1 MRLFAIYDMCNVAGF
16 LCQPQRIQLGTH
28 HAGHHAIRPA
38 PGHPNCRAGPTRYT
52 RSFRHC
58 GSPAEK
64 HLTMA
69 IKSVIYKV
77 QLQVAD
83 MDRHYYADHA
93 LNIACHPS
101 ETLQRMM
108 TRVLVFALN
117 AHERLEFGKGI
128 SDTDEP
134 DLWQKDLTGA
144 IERWIDVGQPDERRI
159 LKACGRAAG
168 VQVYAYGSSA
178 DIWWKQIASKLTRTK
193 NLTVWQIDADV
204 SEQLERLCERTMQLQ
219 VTLQDGEVW
228 VRNASDAVEIRI
240 RRLMPAD

>member
-1 MRLFAIYDMCNVAGF
+1 
-16 LCQPQRIQLGTH
+16 
-28 HAGHHAIRPA
+28 
-38 PGHPNCRAGPTRYT
+38 
-52 RSFRHC
+52 
-58 GSPAEK
+58 
-64 HLTMA
+64 MA

-134 DLWQKDLTGA
+134 DIWQKDLTGA
-144 IERWIDVGQPDERRI
+144 VEQWIEVGQPEERRI
-159 LKACGRAAG
+159 LKACGRAG
-168 VQVYAYGSSA
+168 EVQVYAYGSSA
-178 DIWWKQIASKLTRTK
+178 DIWWKQVANKLARTK
-193 NLTVWQIDADV
+193 NLSVWRIDA
-204 SEQLERLCERTMQLQ
+204 EAAERLEALCERTMQLQ
-219 VTLQDGEVW
+219 VTIQYGEIW
-228 VRNASDAVEIRI
+228 MRNATDAVDVALE
-240 RRLMPAD
+240 RLMPGS

>member
-1 MRLFAIYDMCNVAGF
+1 
-16 LCQPQRIQLGTH
+16 
-28 HAGHHAIRPA
+28 
-38 PGHPNCRAGPTRYT
+38 
-52 RSFRHC
+52 
-58 GSPAEK
+58 
-64 HLTMA
+64 MA

-134 DLWQKDLTGA
+134 DLWRKDLTGA
-144 IERWIDVGQPDERRI
+144 IEQWIEVGQPEERRI
-159 LKACGRAAG
+159 LKACGRAG
-168 VQVYAYGSSA
+168 EVKVYVYGSSA
-178 DIWWKQIASKLTRTK
+178 DVWWKQIASKLTRAS
-193 NLTVWQIDADV
+193 NLSVYQIEATVA
-204 SEQLERLCERTMQLQ
+204 EQLEQLCERTMQLQ
-219 VTLQDGEVW
+219 VTIQDGEVW
-228 VRNASDAVEIRI
+228 MRNASDAVEATITP
-240 RRLMPAD
+240 LMSAR

>member
-1 MRLFAIYDMCNVAGF
+1 
-16 LCQPQRIQLGTH
+16 
-28 HAGHHAIRPA
+28 
-38 PGHPNCRAGPTRYT
+38 
-52 RSFRHC
+52 
-58 GSPAEK
+58 
-64 HLTMA
+64 MA

-134 DLWQKDLTGA
+134 DIWQKDLTGA
-144 IERWIDVGQPDERRI
+144 IDRWIEVGQPDERRI
-159 LKACGRAAG
+159 LKACGRSG
-168 VQVYAYGSSA
+168 EVSVYAYGNSA
-178 DIWWKQIASKLTRTK
+178 DIWWKPLANKLARTK
-193 NLTVWQIDADV
+193 NLSVWRIDPDAA
-204 SEQLERLCERTMQLQ
+204 EQLERLCERTMQLQ
-219 VTLQDGEVW
+219 VTIQDGEIW
-228 VRNASDAVEIRI
+228 MRGGDEAVEVKIET
-240 RRLMPAD
+240 MSA